1 MNPPPLF
8 SLEVLVEI
16 EPCYYDRE
24 GSTAKASVV
33 IQCCR
38 VRSAATRMRSIDRK
52 LLDQL
57 REILGPD
64 GIVSRAT
71 ELKVYECD
79 GWTVEKSVPDVLLLP
94 RTTTQLSAIL
104 TALHRRRMA
113 FVPRG
118 AGTGLSG
125 GCLPLD
131 APAMIC
137 TSKMNHIVEIDL
149 ENRRVTAESGVV
161 NLHVTNAVKSKGF
174 FYAPDPS
181 SQVACTIGG
190 NIAENSGGPH
200 TLKYGVTT
208 NHVLALELVLPD
220 GEVVELGGPTEERCG
235 YDLAGAVVGAEGTT
249 GIVTRATLKLMR
261 EPENHRTLLA
271 AFPDADTA
279 TRAVSMI
286 IASGI
291 VPAALEMMD
300 QLIIRAVEEAF
311 HVGLPLDAGAVLII
325 ELEGLEAGL
334 TLYADEVIKIVDE
347 AGASSIRLARDEAER
362 ALLWKARK
370 RAFGAVGRL
379 APNYAT
385 QDGVVPR
392 TRLPDTLRVITMLS
406 RHYKLAIGNVFHAG
420 DGNIHPIVLYDERDP
435 DQVRRAIEVGREI
448 LKACVEMGGSLTGEH
463 GIGVEKQ
470 NEMPLLFTPDD
481 LIVMSDLRRVFDPSG
496 HANPNKVIPQPGG
509 CVEVA
514 APRRQAPL

>member
-1 MNPPPLF
+1 M
-8 SLEVLVEI
+8 
-16 EPCYYDRE
+16 
-24 GSTAKASVV
+24 ST
-33 IQCCR
+33 
-38 VRSAATRMRSIDRK
+38 IDRK
-52 LLDQL
+52 LLDEL
-57 REILGPD
+57 REILDAD

-79 GWTVEKSVPDVLLLP
+79 GWTVEKSAPDVLLLP
-94 RTTTQLSAIL
+94 RSTAQLSAIL
-104 TALHRRRMA
+104 AALHRRGIA

-125 GCLPLD
+125 GCLALN

-137 TSKMNHIVEIDL
+137 TSKMNRILEIDL
-149 ENRRVTAESGVV
+149 DNRRVEAESGVV
-161 NLHVTNAVKSKGF
+161 NLHVTNAVKSKGY

-181 SQVACTIGG
+181 SQMACTIGG

-208 NHVLALELVLPD
+208 NHVLALEVVLPD
-220 GEVVELGGPTEERCG
+220 GEVVELGGPAEERCG
-235 YDLAGAVVGAEGTT
+235 YDLVGAVVGAEGTA

-271 AFPDADTA
+271 TFPDADTA

-311 HVGLPLDAGAVLII
+311 NVGLPLDAGAVLII

-334 TLYADEVIKIVDE
+334 TTYADEVAKIANL
-347 AGASSIRLARDEAER
+347 AGASSVRLARDEAER

-392 TRLPDTLRVITMLS
+392 TCLPRILRVIADVS
-406 RHYKLAIGNVFHAG
+406 RRYDLRIGNVFHAG
-420 DGNIHPIVLYDERDP
+420 DGNLHPIILYDERDP
-435 DQVRRAIEVGREI
+435 DQVHRAIDAGREI
-448 LKACVEMGGSLTGEH
+448 LKACIEMGGSLTGEH
-463 GIGVEKQ
+463 GIGVEKIG
-470 NEMPLLFTPDD
+470 EMPLMFSPDD
-481 LIVMSDLRRVFDPSG
+481 LRVMAELRHVFDPMERS
-496 HANPNKVIPQPGG
+496 NPGKVIPQPGA

-514 APRRQAPL
+514 APRRQVPI

>member
-1 MNPPPLF
+1 MSGLDRIV
-8 SLEVLVEI
+8 LEE
-16 EPCYYDRE
+16 
-24 GSTAKASVV
+24 
-33 IQCCR
+33 
-38 VRSAATRMRSIDRK
+38 
-52 LLDQL
+52 L
-57 REILGPD
+57 REIVGAD
-64 GIVSRAT
+64 GIVMRAT

-79 GWTVEKSVPDVLLLP
+79 GWTVEKSAPDVLLIP
-94 RTTTQLSAIL
+94 RTTAQVSTTLA
-104 TALHRRRMA
+104 ALHRHGVA

-125 GCLPLD
+125 GCLPVG

-137 TSKMNHIVEIDL
+137 TSRMNRILEVDF
-149 ENRRVTAESGVV
+149 ENRRVEVESGVV
-161 NLHVTNAVKSKGF
+161 NLHVTNAVKSHGY

-181 SQVACTIGG
+181 SQMACTIGG

-208 NHVLALELVLPD
+208 NHVLGLEVVLPD
-220 GEVVELGGPTEERCG
+220 GEVVQLGGPAEERCG
-235 YDLAGAVVGAEGTT
+235 YDLVGAVVGGEGTV

-261 EPENHRTLLA
+261 EPENRRTLLA
-271 AFPDADTA
+271 TFPDVDTA
-279 TRAVSMI
+279 TRAVSAI

-291 VPAALEMMD
+291 VPGALEMMD
-300 QLIIRAVEEAF
+300 QLILRAVNDAF

-334 TLYADEVIKIVDE
+334 TAVADEVAE
-347 AGASSIRLARDEAER
+347 MARAEGASSVKLARDEAER

-392 TRLPDTLRVITMLS
+392 TRLPDILRLIKDVS
-406 RHYKLAIGNVFHAG
+406 RRYELQIGNVFHAG
-420 DGNIHPIVLYDERDP
+420 DGNLHPIILYDERIP
-435 DQVRRAIEVGREI
+435 GQVTRAIEAGREI

-463 GIGVEKQ
+463 GIGVEKLG
-470 NEMPLLFTPDD
+470 EMALLFTPDD
-481 LIVMSDLRRVFDPSG
+481 LRVMTELRHVFDPMERS
-496 HANPNKVIPQPGG
+496 NPGKVIPQAGS
-509 CVEVA
+509 CVEVKT
-514 APRRQAPL
+514 PHRQVPI

>member
-1 MNPPPLF
+1 M
-8 SLEVLVEI
+8 S
-16 EPCYYDRE
+16 
-24 GSTAKASVV
+24 
-33 IQCCR
+33 
-38 VRSAATRMRSIDRK
+38 SIDRK
-52 LLDQL
+52 LLDEL
-57 REILGPD
+57 REIVGD
-64 GIVSRAT
+64 GGIVSRST

-94 RTTTQLSAIL
+94 RTTAQLSAIL
-104 TALHRRRMA
+104 AALNRRGIA

-125 GCLPLD
+125 GCLPLN

-137 TSKMNHIVEIDL
+137 TSKMNRIVEIDL
-149 ENRRVTAESGVV
+149 DNRRVVAESGVV
-161 NLHVTNAVKSKGF
+161 NLHVTNAVKSKGY

-208 NHVLALELVLPD
+208 NHVLGVELVLPD
-220 GEVVELGGPTEERCG
+220 SEVVELGGSVEERCG
-235 YDLAGAVVGAEGTT
+235 YDLVGAVVGAEGTT

-271 AFPDADTA
+271 TFADADTA

-300 QLIIRAVEEAF
+300 QLIIQAVEEAF

-334 TLYADEVIKIVDE
+334 TTYADEVTSTVSA
-347 AGASSIRLARDEAER
+347 AGASSVRLARDE
-362 ALLWKARK
+362 
-370 RAFGAVGRL
+370 AVGRL

-392 TRLPDTLRVITMLS
+392 TCLPRILRVIADVS
-406 RHYKLAIGNVFHAG
+406 RRYDLRIGNVFHAG
-420 DGNIHPIVLYDERDP
+420 DGNLHPIVLYDEREP
-435 DQVRRAIEVGREI
+435 DLVRRAIDAGREI
-448 LKACVEMGGSLTGEH
+448 LKACIEMGGSLTGEH
-463 GIGVEKQ
+463 GIGVEKIG
-470 NEMPLLFTPDD
+470 EMSLMFSPDD
-481 LIVMSDLRRVFDPSG
+481 LRVMTELRHVFDPFERS
-496 HANPNKVIPQPGG
+496 NPGKVIPQPGA

-514 APRRQAPL
+514 TPRRQVPI

>member
-1 MNPPPLF
+1 MN
-8 SLEVLVEI
+8 
-16 EPCYYDRE
+16 R
-24 GSTAKASVV
+24 
-33 IQCCR
+33 
-38 VRSAATRMRSIDRK
+38 IDRK
-52 LLDQL
+52 LLNEL
-57 REILGPD
+57 REILGD
-64 GIVSRAT
+64 GSIVERAT

-79 GWTVEKSVPDVLLLP
+79 GWTIEKSAPDVLLLP
-94 RTTTQLSAIL
+94 RSTAQLSAVL
-104 TALHRRRMA
+104 AALDRRGVA

-125 GCLPLD
+125 GCLPLN

-137 TSKMNHIVEIDL
+137 TSKMNRIEEIDFD
-149 ENRRVTAESGVV
+149 NRRVVAESGVV
-161 NLHVTNAVKSKGF
+161 NLHVTNAVKSKGY

-208 NHVLALELVLPD
+208 NHVLGLELVLPD
-220 GEVVELGGPTEERCG
+220 GEVVELGGATEERCG
-235 YDLAGAVVGAEGTT
+235 YDLVGAVVGAEGTA

-261 EPENHRTLLA
+261 EPENHRTMLA
-271 AFPDADTA
+271 IFPDVEAA
-279 TRAVSMI
+279 TRSVSTI

-300 QLIIRAVEEAF
+300 QLIIGAVEDAY

-334 TLYADEVIKIVDE
+334 TACAEDVSKIAGA
-347 AGASSIRLARDEAER
+347 AGASSVRLARDEAER
-362 ALLWKARK
+362 ALVWKARK

-392 TRLPDTLRVITMLS
+392 TCLPQILRVIADVSARYGL
-406 RHYKLAIGNVFHAG
+406 RIGNVFHAG
-420 DGNIHPIVLYDERDP
+420 DGNLHPIVLYDEREQ
-435 DQVRRAIEVGREI
+435 DQVRRAIDAGRDI
-448 LKACVEMGGSLTGEH
+448 LKACIEMGGSLTGEH
-463 GIGVEKQ
+463 GIGVEKIG
-470 NEMPLLFTPDD
+470 EMPLMFSDDD
-481 LIVMSDLRRVFDPSG
+481 LRVMTELRHVFDPLERS
-496 HANPNKVIPQPGG
+496 NPGKVIPQPGA

-514 APRRQAPL
+514 APRRQVPI